1 MELLLPVIVLW
12 LSANYD
18 LPADMRHP
26 VVEIVSQDEMTSRRL
41 RNPEKFASYRNDEI
55 EAVYNDDTQ
64 TIYLLQGW
72 TTQSIKD
79 VSVLVHEMVHHL
91 QFSKGGRYSCP
102 AERERLAYEAQ
113 EKWLGQFGK
122 SLEGEFGLDPFSLLV
137 KSLCN

>member
-1 MELLLPVIVLW
+1 LELLLSVMVLW
-12 LSANYD
+12 LSTNYD

-26 VVEIVSQDEMTSRRL
+26 LVEVVSQDEMISRRL
-41 RNPEKFASYRNDEI
+41 RNPEKFASYRNEEI
-55 EAVYNDDTQ
+55 EAVYNEDTK
-64 TIYLLQGW
+64 TIYLLWGW

-91 QFSKGGRYSCP
+91 QLSKGERYSCP

-122 SLEGEFGLDPFSLLV
+122 SLESEFGLDPFSVLV